1 MTNLMTEQSL
11 PSLQVER
18 QDGVL
23 WVSIDVPPVNLM
35 TAQLMLDL
43 DAVAASAEN
52 DPDLQ
57 VIVVQSANPEFF
69 LAHGDMSFVE
79 DPATYAALPVA
90 EETLVGTGP
99 MMRLHERW
107 RRLPQT
113 TIAKVAGLARGGG
126 SELLSSL
133 DLRFAALET
142 AAFGQLETLMG
153 IVPGAGA
160 TAHLPRLVGRARAL
174 EIVLTG
180 GLVDAA
186 TAERW
191 GWVNRALPAAEL
203 DAYVEW
209 VARTIATLPD
219 GVRAAATEAID
230 AADGPLEDALRA
242 EDRLLGETFTP
253 ASGELAR
260 AALAAGA
267 HTREVELD
275 IEKVLRA
282 NLARRS

>member
-1 MTNLMTEQSL
+1 MTEQSL
-11 PSLQVER
+11 PSLNLKR

-43 DAVAASAEN
+43 DAVAALAEK
-52 DPDLQ
+52 DPDLH

-69 LAHGDMSFVE
+69 LAHGDLSFVE

-126 SELLSSL
+126 AELVSSL

-142 AAFGQLETLMG
+142 AALGQFEALIG

-203 DAYVEW
+203 DGYVEW
-209 VARTIATLPD
+209 VARAIASLPD
-219 GVRAAATEAID
+219 GVRAAAAEAID
-230 AADGPLEDALRA
+230 AADGTLEEALRA
-242 EDRLLGETFTP
+242 ENRLLGETFTP

-260 AALAAGA
+260 AALAAGV
-267 HTREVELD
+267 HTREVELNL
-275 IEKVLRA
+275 EKVLRA
-282 NLARRS
+282 NLVRHP

>member
-1 MTNLMTEQSL
+1 MTEQSL
-11 PSLQVER
+11 PSLDLKR

-43 DAVAASAEN
+43 DAVAASAEK
-52 DPDLQ
+52 DPDLH

-69 LAHGDMSFVE
+69 LAHGDLSFVE

-126 SELLSSL
+126 AELVSSL

-142 AAFGQLETLMG
+142 AALGQFEALIG

-203 DAYVEW
+203 DEYVEW
-209 VARTIATLPD
+209 VARAIASLPD
-219 GVRAAATEAID
+219 GVRAAAAEAID
-230 AADGPLEDALRA
+230 AADGTLEEALRA
-242 EDRLLGETFTP
+242 ENRLLGETFTP

-260 AALAAGA
+260 AALAAGV
-267 HTREVELD
+267 HTREVELNL
-275 IEKVLRA
+275 EKVLRT
-282 NLARRS
+282 NLVRHP

>member
-1 MTNLMTEQSL
+1 MTEQSL
-11 PSLQVER
+11 PSLNLKR

-52 DPDLQ
+52 DPDLH
-57 VIVVQSANPEFF
+57 VIVVQSADPEFF
-69 LAHGDMSFVE
+69 LAHGDLSFVE

-126 SELLSSL
+126 AELVSSL

-142 AAFGQLETLMG
+142 AAFGQFEALIG

-203 DAYVEW
+203 DDYVEW
-209 VARTIATLPD
+209 VARAIASLPD
-219 GVRAAATEAID
+219 GVRAAAVEAID
-230 AADGPLEDALRA
+230 AADGTLEDALRA
-242 EDRLLGETFTP
+242 ENRLLGETFTP

-260 AALAAGA
+260 AALAAGV
-267 HTREVELD
+267 HTREVELNL
-275 IEKVLRA
+275 EKVLRA
-282 NLARRS
+282 NLVRHP

>member
-1 MTNLMTEQSL
+1 MTQQSL
-11 PSLQVER
+11 PSLNLKR

-52 DPDLQ
+52 DPDLH

-69 LAHGDMSFVE
+69 LAHGDLSFVE

-126 SELLSSL
+126 AELVSSL

-142 AAFGQLETLMG
+142 AAFGQFEALIG

-203 DAYVEW
+203 DEYVEW
-209 VARTIATLPD
+209 VALAIASLPD
-219 GVRAAATEAID
+219 GVRAAAIEAID

-242 EDRLLGETFTP
+242 ENRLLGETFTP

-260 AALAAGA
+260 AALAAGV
-267 HTREVELD
+267 HTREVELNL
-275 IEKVLRA
+275 EKVLRA
-282 NLARRS
+282 NLVRPS

>member
-1 MTNLMTEQSL
+1 MTEQSL
-11 PSLQVER
+11 PSLDLKR

-43 DAVAASAEN
+43 DAVAASAEK
-52 DPDLQ
+52 DPDLH

-69 LAHGDMSFVE
+69 LAHGDLSFVE

-126 SELLSSL
+126 AELVSSL

-142 AAFGQLETLMG
+142 AALGQFEALIG

-203 DAYVEW
+203 DEYVEW
-209 VARTIATLPD
+209 VARAIASLPD
-219 GVRAAATEAID
+219 GVRAAAIEAID
-230 AADGPLEDALRA
+230 AADGTLEEALHA
-242 EDRLLGETFTP
+242 ENRLLGETFTP

-260 AALAAGA
+260 AALAAGV
-267 HTREVELD
+267 HTREVELNL
-275 IEKVLRA
+275 EKVLRA
-282 NLARRS
+282 NLVRHP

>member
-1 MTNLMTEQSL
+1 MTEQSL
-11 PSLQVER
+11 PSLNLKR

-52 DPDLQ
+52 DPDLH
-57 VIVVQSANPEFF
+57 VIVVQSADPEFF
-69 LAHGDMSFVE
+69 LAHGDLSFVE

-126 SELLSSL
+126 AELVSSL

-142 AAFGQLETLMG
+142 AAFGQFEALIG

-203 DAYVEW
+203 DDYVEW
-209 VARTIATLPD
+209 VARAIASLPD
-219 GVRAAATEAID
+219 GVRAAAVEAID
-230 AADGPLEDALRA
+230 AADGTLEDALRA
-242 EDRLLGETFTP
+242 ENRLLGETFTP

-260 AALAAGA
+260 AALASGV
-267 HTREVELD
+267 HTREVELNL
-275 IEKVLRA
+275 EKVLRA
-282 NLARRS
+282 NLVRHP

>member
-1 MTNLMTEQSL
+1 MTEQSL
-11 PSLQVER
+11 PSLNLKR

-52 DPDLQ
+52 DPDLH

-69 LAHGDMSFVE
+69 LAHGDLSFVE

-126 SELLSSL
+126 AELVSSL

-142 AAFGQLETLMG
+142 AAFGQFEALIG

-191 GWVNRALPAAEL
+191 GWVNRALPAVEL
-203 DAYVEW
+203 DEYVEW
-209 VARTIATLPD
+209 VALAIASLPD
-219 GVRAAATEAID
+219 GVRAAAIEAID
-230 AADGPLEDALRA
+230 AADGTLEDALRA
-242 EDRLLGETFTP
+242 ENRLLGETFTP
-253 ASGELAR
+253 ESGELAR
-260 AALAAGA
+260 AALAAGV
-267 HTREVELD
+267 HTREVELNL
-275 IEKVLRA
+275 EKVLRA
-282 NLARRS
+282 NLVRHS

>member
-1 MTNLMTEQSL
+1 MTEQSL
-11 PSLQVER
+11 PSLNLKR

-23 WVSIDVPPVNLM
+23 RVSIDVPPVNLM

-52 DPDLQ
+52 DPDLH

-69 LAHGDMSFVE
+69 LAHGDLSFVE

-126 SELLSSL
+126 AELVSSL

-142 AAFGQLETLMG
+142 AAFGQFEALIG

-203 DAYVEW
+203 DEYVES
-209 VARTIATLPD
+209 VALAIASLPD
-219 GVRAAATEAID
+219 GVRAAAIEAID
-230 AADGPLEDALRA
+230 AADGTLEDALRT
-242 EDRLLGETFTP
+242 ENRLLGETFTP

-260 AALAAGA
+260 AALAAGV
-267 HTREVELD
+267 HTREVELNL
-275 IEKVLRA
+275 EQVLRA
-282 NLARRS
+282 NLVRHS

>member
-1 MTNLMTEQSL
+1 MSEQSL
-11 PSLQVER
+11 PSLDLKR

-52 DPDLQ
+52 DPDLH
-57 VIVVQSANPEFF
+57 VIVIQSADPEFF
-69 LAHGDMSFVE
+69 LAHGDLSFVE

-126 SELLSSL
+126 AELVSSL

-142 AAFGQLETLMG
+142 AAFGQFEALIG

-203 DAYVEW
+203 DEYVEW
-209 VARTIATLPD
+209 VALAIASLPD
-219 GVRAAATEAID
+219 GVRAAAVEAID
-230 AADGPLEDALRA
+230 AADGTLEDALRA
-242 EDRLLGETFTP
+242 ENRLLGETFTP

-260 AALAAGA
+260 AALAAGV
-267 HTREVELD
+267 HTREVELNL
-275 IEKVLRA
+275 EKVLRA
-282 NLARRS
+282 NLARHS

>member
-1 MTNLMTEQSL
+1 MTETSL
-11 PSLQVER
+11 PSLHLTRE
-18 QDGVL
+18 DGVL

-35 TAQLMLDL
+35 TAQLLRDL
-43 DAVAASAEN
+43 DAVAASAES
-52 DPDLQ
+52 DPDLH
-57 VIVVQSANPEFF
+57 VIVVQSADPEFF
-69 LAHGDMSFVE
+69 LAHGDLTFVE
-79 DPATYAALPVA
+79 DPATYAALPIA

-126 SELLSSL
+126 SEFASSL

-142 AAFGQLETLMG
+142 AAFGQFEALVG

-203 DAYVEW
+203 DAFVAW
-209 VARTIATLPD
+209 VARTIATLPA

-253 ASGELAR
+253 AAGELAR
-260 AALAAGA
+260 AALAAGV
-267 HTREVELD
+267 HTREVELNL
-275 IEKVLRA
+275 EEVLRE
-282 NLARRS
+282 NLVGRS

>member
-1 MTNLMTEQSL
+1 MTEKSL
-11 PSLQVER
+11 PSLDLKR

-52 DPDLQ
+52 DPDLH
-57 VIVVQSANPEFF
+57 VIVVQSADPEFF
-69 LAHGDMSFVE
+69 LAHGDLSFVE

-90 EETLVGTGP
+90 EETLAGTGP

-126 SELLSSL
+126 AELVSSL

-142 AAFGQLETLMG
+142 AAFGQFEALIG

-203 DAYVEW
+203 DEYVEW
-209 VARTIATLPD
+209 VALAIASLPD
-219 GVRAAATEAID
+219 GVRAAAVEAID
-230 AADGPLEDALRA
+230 AADGTLEDALRA
-242 EDRLLGETFTP
+242 ENRLLGETFTP

-260 AALAAGA
+260 AALAAGV

-275 IEKVLRA
+275 LEKVLRA
-282 NLARRS
+282 NLVRRS

>member
-1 MTNLMTEQSL
+1 MTEQPL
-11 PSLQVER
+11 PSLNLKR

-52 DPDLQ
+52 DPDLH

-69 LAHGDMSFVE
+69 LAHGDLSFVE

-126 SELLSSL
+126 AELVSSL

-142 AAFGQLETLMG
+142 AAFGQFEALIG

-203 DAYVEW
+203 DEYVEW
-209 VARTIATLPD
+209 VALAIASLPD
-219 GVRAAATEAID
+219 GVRAAAVEAID
-230 AADGPLEDALRA
+230 AADGTLEDALHA
-242 EDRLLGETFTP
+242 ENRLLGETFTS

-260 AALAAGA
+260 AALAAGV
-267 HTREVELD
+267 HTREVELNL
-275 IEKVLRA
+275 EKVLCA
-282 NLARRS
+282 NLVRHS

>member
-1 MTNLMTEQSL
+1 MTEQSL
-11 PSLQVER
+11 PSLNLKR

-23 WVSIDVPPVNLM
+23 WVSMDVPPVNLM

-52 DPDLQ
+52 DPDLH
-57 VIVVQSANPEFF
+57 VIVVQSADPEFF
-69 LAHGDMSFVE
+69 LAHGDLSFVE

-126 SELLSSL
+126 AELVSSL

-142 AAFGQLETLMG
+142 AAFGQFEALIG

-203 DAYVEW
+203 DDYVEW
-209 VARTIATLPD
+209 VARAIASLPD
-219 GVRAAATEAID
+219 GVRAAAVEAID
-230 AADGPLEDALRA
+230 AADGTLEDALRA
-242 EDRLLGETFTP
+242 ENRLLGETFTP

-260 AALAAGA
+260 AALAAGV
-267 HTREVELD
+267 HTREVELNL
-275 IEKVLRA
+275 EKVLRA
-282 NLARRS
+282 NLVRHP

>member
-1 MTNLMTEQSL
+1 MTEQSL
-11 PSLQVER
+11 PTLNVKR

-52 DPDLQ
+52 DPDLH

-69 LAHGDMSFVE
+69 LAHGDLSFVE
-79 DPATYAALPVA
+79 DPATYAALPIA

-113 TIAKVAGLARGGG
+113 TIAKVAGLVRGGG
-126 SELLSSL
+126 SELVSSL

-142 AAFGQLETLMG
+142 AAFGQFETLIG

-203 DAYVEW
+203 DEYVEW
-209 VARTIATLPD
+209 VALTIATLPD

-230 AADGPLEDALRA
+230 AADGTLEDALRA

-253 ASGELAR
+253 AAGELAR
-260 AALAAGA
+260 AALAAGV

-275 IEKVLRA
+275 IEEVLRA
-282 NLARRS
+282 NLVRRS

>member
-1 MTNLMTEQSL
+1 MTEQSL
-11 PSLQVER
+11 PSLNLRR

-35 TAQLMLDL
+35 TPQLMLDL

-52 DPDLQ
+52 DSDLH

-69 LAHGDMSFVE
+69 LAHGDLSFVD

-126 SELLSSL
+126 AELVSSL

-142 AAFGQLETLMG
+142 AAFGQFEALIG

-203 DAYVEW
+203 DEYVEW
-209 VARTIATLPD
+209 VALAIASLPD
-219 GVRAAATEAID
+219 GVRAAAIEAID
-230 AADGPLEDALRA
+230 AADGTLEDALRA
-242 EDRLLGETFTP
+242 ENRLLGETFTP

-267 HTREVELD
+267 HTREVELNL
-275 IEKVLRA
+275 ERVLRA
-282 NLARRS
+282 NLVRHS

>member
-1 MTNLMTEQSL
+1 MTEQSL
-11 PSLQVER
+11 PSLNVKR

-52 DPDLQ
+52 DPDLH

-69 LAHGDMSFVE
+69 LAHGDLSFVE
-79 DPATYAALPVA
+79 DPATYAALPIA

-113 TIAKVAGLARGGG
+113 TIAKVAGLVRGGG
-126 SELLSSL
+126 SELVSSL

-142 AAFGQLETLMG
+142 AAFGQFETLIG

-203 DAYVEW
+203 DEYVEW

-230 AADGPLEDALRA
+230 AADGTLEDALRA

-253 ASGELAR
+253 AAGELAR
-260 AALAAGA
+260 AALAAGV

-275 IEKVLRA
+275 IEEVLRA
-282 NLARRS
+282 NLVRRS

>member
-1 MTNLMTEQSL
+1 MTEQPL
-11 PSLQVER
+11 PSLNLKR

-52 DPDLQ
+52 DPDLH

-69 LAHGDMSFVE
+69 LAHGDLSFVE

-126 SELLSSL
+126 AELVSSL

-142 AAFGQLETLMG
+142 AAFGQFEALIG

-191 GWVNRALPAAEL
+191 GWVNRALPTAEL
-203 DAYVEW
+203 DEYVEW
-209 VARTIATLPD
+209 VALAIASLPD
-219 GVRAAATEAID
+219 GVRAAAIEAID
-230 AADGPLEDALRA
+230 AADGTLEDALRA
-242 EDRLLGETFTP
+242 ENRLLGETFTP

-260 AALAAGA
+260 AALAAGV
-267 HTREVELD
+267 HTREVELNL
-275 IEKVLRA
+275 EKVLRA
-282 NLARRS
+282 NLVRHS

>member
-1 MTNLMTEQSL
+1 MTEQSL
-11 PSLQVER
+11 PSLNLKR

-43 DAVAASAEN
+43 DAVAASAEK
-52 DPDLQ
+52 DPDLH

-69 LAHGDMSFVE
+69 LAHGDLSFVE

-126 SELLSSL
+126 AELVSSL

-142 AAFGQLETLMG
+142 AALGQFEALIG

-203 DAYVEW
+203 DEYVEW
-209 VARTIATLPD
+209 VARAIASLPD
-219 GVRAAATEAID
+219 GVRAAAIEAID
-230 AADGPLEDALRA
+230 AADGTLEEALRA
-242 EDRLLGETFTP
+242 ENRLLGETFTP

-260 AALAAGA
+260 AALAAGV
-267 HTREVELD
+267 HTREVELNL
-275 IEKVLRA
+275 EKVLRA
-282 NLARRS
+282 NLVRHP

>member
-1 MTNLMTEQSL
+1 MTEQSL
-11 PSLQVER
+11 PSLNLKR

-35 TAQLMLDL
+35 TAQLMIDL

-52 DPDLQ
+52 DPDLH

-69 LAHGDMSFVE
+69 LAHGDLSFVE
-79 DPATYAALPVA
+79 DPASYAALPVA

-126 SELLSSL
+126 AELVSSL

-142 AAFGQLETLMG
+142 AAFGQFEALIG

-203 DAYVEW
+203 DEYVEW
-209 VARTIATLPD
+209 VALTIASLPD
-219 GVRAAATEAID
+219 GVRAATIEAID
-230 AADGPLEDALRA
+230 AADGALEDALRA
-242 EDRLLGETFTP
+242 ENRLLGETFTP

-260 AALAAGA
+260 AALAAGV
-267 HTREVELD
+267 HTREVELNL
-275 IEKVLRA
+275 EKVLRA
-282 NLARRS
+282 NLARHL

>member
-1 MTNLMTEQSL
+1 MTEQSL
-11 PSLQVER
+11 PSLDVKR

-23 WVSIDVPPVNLM
+23 WVSIDAPPVNLM

-52 DPDLQ
+52 DPDLH
-57 VIVVQSANPEFF
+57 VIVVQSTNPEFF
-69 LAHGDMSFVE
+69 LAHGDLSFVE
-79 DPATYAALPVA
+79 DPATYAALPIA

-113 TIAKVAGLARGGG
+113 TIAKVAGLTRGGG
-126 SELLSSL
+126 SEFVSSL

-142 AAFGQLETLMG
+142 AAFGQFETLMG

-209 VARTIATLPD
+209 VALTIATLPD

-242 EDRLLGETFTP
+242 EDRLLGETFTA

-275 IEKVLRA
+275 IEEVLRA
-282 NLARRS
+282 NLVRPS

>member
-1 MTNLMTEQSL
+1 MTEQSL
-11 PSLQVER
+11 PSLNLKR

-23 WVSIDVPPVNLM
+23 WVSIDVPPINLM

-43 DAVAASAEN
+43 DAVAASAEK
-52 DPDLQ
+52 DSDLH

-69 LAHGDMSFVE
+69 LAHGDLSFVE

-126 SELLSSL
+126 AELVSSL

-142 AAFGQLETLMG
+142 AALDQFEALIG

-203 DAYVEW
+203 DEYVEW
-209 VARTIATLPD
+209 VARAIASLPD
-219 GVRAAATEAID
+219 GVRAAAIEAID
-230 AADGPLEDALRA
+230 AADGTLEEALRA
-242 EDRLLGETFTP
+242 ENRLLGETFTP

-260 AALAAGA
+260 AALAAGV
-267 HTREVELD
+267 HTREVELNL
-275 IEKVLRA
+275 EKVLRA
-282 NLARRS
+282 NLVRHP

>member
-1 MTNLMTEQSL
+1 MPEQSL
-11 PSLQVER
+11 PSLHLDR

-35 TAQLMLDL
+35 TAQLLLDL

-52 DPDLQ
+52 DPDLH
-57 VIVVQSANPEFF
+57 VIVVQSSNPEFF
-69 LAHGDMSFVE
+69 LAHGDLSFVE
-79 DPATYAALPVA
+79 DPATYAALPIA

-113 TIAKVAGLARGGG
+113 TIGKVAGLARGGG
-126 SELLSSL
+126 SELLASL
-133 DLRFAALET
+133 DLRFAALGT
-142 AAFGQLETLMG
+142 AAFGQFEALIG

-191 GWVNRALPAAEL
+191 GWVNRAVPAAEL
-203 DAYVEW
+203 DDVVAG

-242 EDRLLGETFTP
+242 EDRLLGQTFTP
-253 ASGELAR
+253 AASELAQ
-260 AALAAGA
+260 AALAAGVQ
-267 HTREVELD
+267 TREVELD
-275 IEKVLRA
+275 LEGVLRA
-282 NLARRS
+282 TLAGRS

>member
-1 MTNLMTEQSL
+1 MAEQSL
-11 PSLQVER
+11 PSLHLKR

-35 TAQLMLDL
+35 TAQLLLDL

-52 DPDLQ
+52 DPDLH
-57 VIVVQSANPEFF
+57 VIVVQSTNPEFF
-69 LAHGDMSFVE
+69 LAHGDLSFVE
-79 DPATYAALPVA
+79 DPATYAALPIA

-126 SELLSSL
+126 SEFVSSL

-142 AAFGQLETLMG
+142 AAFGQFETLMG

-203 DAYVEW
+203 DKYVEW
-209 VARTIATLPD
+209 VALTIATLPD

-230 AADGPLEDALRA
+230 AADGTLEDALRA

-260 AALAAGA
+260 AALAAGV
-267 HTREVELD
+267 HTREVELN
-275 IEKVLRA
+275 IEEVLRA
-282 NLARRS
+282 NLVRHS

>member
-1 MTNLMTEQSL
+1 MTAQSL
-11 PSLQVER
+11 PSLNLKR

-23 WVSIDVPPVNLM
+23 WVSMDVPPVNLM

-43 DAVAASAEN
+43 NAVAASAEN
-52 DPDLQ
+52 DPDLH
-57 VIVVQSANPEFF
+57 VIVVQSADPEFF
-69 LAHGDMSFVE
+69 LAHGDLSFVE

-126 SELLSSL
+126 AELVSSL

-142 AAFGQLETLMG
+142 AAFGQFEALIG

-203 DAYVEW
+203 DDYVEW
-209 VARTIATLPD
+209 VARAIASLPD
-219 GVRAAATEAID
+219 GVRAAAVEAID
-230 AADGPLEDALRA
+230 AADGTLEDALRA
-242 EDRLLGETFTP
+242 ENRLLGETFTP

-260 AALAAGA
+260 AALAAGV
-267 HTREVELD
+267 HTREVELNL
-275 IEKVLRA
+275 EKVLRA
-282 NLARRS
+282 NLVRHP

>member
-1 MTNLMTEQSL
+1 MTEKSL
-11 PSLQVER
+11 PSLRLKR

-23 WVSIDVPPVNLM
+23 WISIDVPPVNLM
-35 TAQLMLDL
+35 TAQLLIDL

-52 DPDLQ
+52 DPDLH

-69 LAHGDMSFVE
+69 LAHGDLSFVE
-79 DPATYAALPVA
+79 DPATYAALPIA
-90 EETLVGTGP
+90 EETLAGTGP

-113 TIAKVAGLARGGG
+113 TIAKIAGLTRGGG
-126 SELLSSL
+126 SELISSL

-142 AAFGQLETLMG
+142 AAFGQFETLMG

-203 DAYVEW
+203 DAFVER
-209 VARTIATLPD
+209 VAHTIATLPA

-242 EDRLLGETFTP
+242 EDRLLGVTFTP

-267 HTREVELD
+267 HTREVELRL
-275 IEKVLRA
+275 EEVLRA
-282 NLARRS
+282 NLVRHP

>member
-1 MTNLMTEQSL
+1 MTEQSL
-11 PSLQVER
+11 PSLNLKR

-35 TAQLMLDL
+35 TPQLMLDL

-52 DPDLQ
+52 DSDLH

-69 LAHGDMSFVE
+69 LAHGDLSFVD
-79 DPATYAALPVA
+79 DPAPYAALPVA

-126 SELLSSL
+126 AELVSSL

-142 AAFGQLETLMG
+142 AAFGQFEALIG

-203 DAYVEW
+203 DEYVEW
-209 VARTIATLPD
+209 VALAIASLPD
-219 GVRAAATEAID
+219 GVRAAAIEAID
-230 AADGPLEDALRA
+230 AADGTLEDALRA
-242 EDRLLGETFTP
+242 ENRLLGETFTP

-267 HTREVELD
+267 HTREVELNL
-275 IEKVLRA
+275 ERVLRA
-282 NLARRS
+282 NLVRHS

>member
-1 MTNLMTEQSL
+1 MTEQSL
-11 PSLQVER
+11 PSLNVKR

-43 DAVAASAEN
+43 DAVAASDEN
-52 DPDLQ
+52 DPDLH
-57 VIVVQSANPEFF
+57 VIVVQSANTEFF
-69 LAHGDMSFVE
+69 MAHGDLSFVE

-90 EETLVGTGP
+90 QETLVGTGP

-113 TIAKVAGLARGGG
+113 TVAKVAGLARGGG
-126 SELLSSL
+126 AELLSSL

-142 AAFGQLETLMG
+142 AAFGQFETLMG

-209 VARTIATLPD
+209 VALTIATLPD

-230 AADGPLEDALRA
+230 AADGTLEDALRA

-260 AALAAGA
+260 AALAAGV

-282 NLARRS
+282 NLVRHS

>member
-1 MTNLMTEQSL
+1 MTEQSL
-11 PSLQVER
+11 PSLNLKR

-23 WVSIDVPPVNLM
+23 WVSIDVPPVNLI

-52 DPDLQ
+52 DPDLH

-69 LAHGDMSFVE
+69 LAHGDLSFVE

-113 TIAKVAGLARGGG
+113 TIAKVAGLTRGGG
-126 SELLSSL
+126 AELVSSL

-142 AAFGQLETLMG
+142 AAFGQFEALIG

-203 DAYVEW
+203 DEYVEW
-209 VARTIATLPD
+209 VALAIASLPD
-219 GVRAAATEAID
+219 GVRAAAIEAID
-230 AADGPLEDALRA
+230 AADGTLEDALRA
-242 EDRLLGETFTP
+242 ENRLLGETFTP

-260 AALAAGA
+260 AALAAGV
-267 HTREVELD
+267 HTREVELNL
-275 IEKVLRA
+275 EKVLRA
-282 NLARRS
+282 NLV

>member
-1 MTNLMTEQSL
+1 MTERSL
-11 PSLQVER
+11 PSLALKR

-52 DPDLQ
+52 DPDLH

-69 LAHGDMSFVE
+69 LAHGDLSFVE

-126 SELLSSL
+126 AELVSSL

-142 AAFGQLETLMG
+142 AAFGQFEALIG

-203 DAYVEW
+203 DEYVEW
-209 VARTIATLPD
+209 VALAIASLPD

-230 AADGPLEDALRA
+230 AADGTLEDALRA
-242 EDRLLGETFTP
+242 ENRLLGETFTP
-253 ASGELAR
+253 AAGELAR
-260 AALAAGA
+260 AALAAGV
-267 HTREVELD
+267 HTREVELNL
-275 IEKVLRA
+275 EKVLRA
-282 NLARRS
+282 NLVRHS

>member
-1 MTNLMTEQSL
+1 MTEQSL
-11 PSLQVER
+11 PSLNLKR

-43 DAVAASAEN
+43 DAVAASAEK
-52 DPDLQ
+52 DPDLH

-69 LAHGDMSFVE
+69 LAHGDLSFVE

-126 SELLSSL
+126 AELVSSL

-142 AAFGQLETLMG
+142 AALGQFEALIG

-203 DAYVEW
+203 DEYVEW
-209 VARTIATLPD
+209 VALAIASLPD
-219 GVRAAATEAID
+219 GVRAAAIEAID
-230 AADGPLEDALRA
+230 AADGALEDALRA
-242 EDRLLGETFTP
+242 ENRLLGETFTP

-260 AALAAGA
+260 AALAAGIPS
-267 HTREVELD
+267 REVELNL
-275 IEKVLRA
+275 EKVLRA
-282 NLARRS
+282 NLVRHS

>member
-1 MTNLMTEQSL
+1 MTEQSL
-11 PSLQVER
+11 PSLDLKR

-52 DPDLQ
+52 DPDLH

-69 LAHGDMSFVE
+69 LAHGDLSFVE

-113 TIAKVAGLARGGG
+113 TIAKVAGLVRGGG
-126 SELLSSL
+126 SELVSSL

-142 AAFGQLETLMG
+142 AAFGQFETLMG

-191 GWVNRALPAAEL
+191 GWVNR
-203 DAYVEW
+203 
-209 VARTIATLPD
+209 
-219 GVRAAATEAID
+219 G
-230 AADGPLEDALRA
+230 
-242 EDRLLGETFTP
+242 
-253 ASGELAR
+253 S
-260 AALAAGA
+260 
-267 HTREVELD
+267 
-275 IEKVLRA
+275 
-282 NLARRS
+282 ARRRTGRIC

>member
-1 MTNLMTEQSL
+1 MTEQSL
-11 PSLQVER
+11 PSLNLKR

-52 DPDLQ
+52 DPDLH
-57 VIVVQSANPEFF
+57 VIVVQSADPEFF
-69 LAHGDMSFVE
+69 LAHGDLSFVE

-126 SELLSSL
+126 AELVSSL

-142 AAFGQLETLMG
+142 AAFGQFETLIG

-203 DAYVEW
+203 DDYVEW
-209 VARTIATLPD
+209 VARAIASLPD
-219 GVRAAATEAID
+219 GVRAAAVEAID
-230 AADGPLEDALRA
+230 AADGTLEDALRA
-242 EDRLLGETFTP
+242 ENRLLGETFTP

-260 AALAAGA
+260 AALAAGV
-267 HTREVELD
+267 HTREVELNL
-275 IEKVLRA
+275 EKVLRA
-282 NLARRS
+282 NLVRHP

>member
-1 MTNLMTEQSL
+1 MPEQSL
-11 PSLQVER
+11 TTLHLKR

-35 TAQLMLDL
+35 TAQLLLDL

-52 DPDLQ
+52 DPDLH

-69 LAHGDMSFVE
+69 LAHGDLTFVE
-79 DPATYAALPVA
+79 NPETYAALPIA

-126 SELLSSL
+126 PEMISSL

-142 AAFGQLETLMG
+142 AAFGQFETLTG

-160 TAHLPRLVGRARAL
+160 TAHLPRLVGRARTL

-180 GLVDAA
+180 GLIDAA

-191 GWVNRALPAAEL
+191 GWLN
-203 DAYVEW
+203 
-209 VARTIATLPD
+209 
-219 GVRAAATEAID
+219 
-230 AADGPLEDALRA
+230 
-242 EDRLLGETFTP
+242 
-253 ASGELAR
+253 
-260 AALAAGA
+260 
-267 HTREVELD
+267 
-275 IEKVLRA
+275 
-282 NLARRS
+282 

>member
-1 MTNLMTEQSL
+1 MTEQSL
-11 PSLQVER
+11 PSLDLKR

-52 DPDLQ
+52 DPHLH

-69 LAHGDMSFVE
+69 LAHGDLSFVE
-79 DPATYAALPVA
+79 DPAAYAALPVA

-126 SELLSSL
+126 AELVSSL

-142 AAFGQLETLMG
+142 AAFGQFEALIG

-180 GLVDAA
+180 GLVEAA
-186 TAERW
+186 TAEQW

-203 DAYVEW
+203 DEYVEW
-209 VARTIATLPD
+209 VALAIASLPD
-219 GVRAAATEAID
+219 GVRAAAIEAID
-230 AADGPLEDALRA
+230 AADGTLEDALRA
-242 EDRLLGETFTP
+242 ENRLLGETFTP

-260 AALAAGA
+260 AALAAGV
-267 HTREVELD
+267 HTREVELNL
-275 IEKVLRA
+275 EKVLRA
-282 NLARRS
+282 NLVRHS

>member
-1 MTNLMTEQSL
+1 MTEQSL
-11 PSLQVER
+11 PSLNLKR

-35 TAQLMLDL
+35 TPQLMLDL

-52 DPDLQ
+52 DSDLH

-69 LAHGDMSFVE
+69 LAHGDLSFVD

-126 SELLSSL
+126 AELVSSL

-142 AAFGQLETLMG
+142 AAFGQFEALIG

-203 DAYVEW
+203 DEYVEW
-209 VARTIATLPD
+209 VALAIASLPD
-219 GVRAAATEAID
+219 GVRAAAIEAID
-230 AADGPLEDALRA
+230 AADGTLEDALRA
-242 EDRLLGETFTP
+242 ENRLLGETFTP

-267 HTREVELD
+267 HTREVELNL
-275 IEKVLRA
+275 ERVLRA
-282 NLARRS
+282 NLVRHS

>member
-1 MTNLMTEQSL
+1 MTEQSL
-11 PSLQVER
+11 PSLDLKR

-43 DAVAASAEN
+43 DAVAASAEK
-52 DPDLQ
+52 DPDLH

-69 LAHGDMSFVE
+69 LAHGDLSFVE

-126 SELLSSL
+126 AELVSSL

-142 AAFGQLETLMG
+142 AALGQFEALIG

-203 DAYVEW
+203 DEYVEW
-209 VARTIATLPD
+209 VARAIASLPD
-219 GVRAAATEAID
+219 GVRAAAIEAID
-230 AADGPLEDALRA
+230 AADGTLEEALRA
-242 EDRLLGETFTP
+242 ENRLLGETFTP

-260 AALAAGA
+260 AALAAGV
-267 HTREVELD
+267 HTREVELSL
-275 IEKVLRA
+275 EKVLRA
-282 NLARRS
+282 NLVRHP

>member
-1 MTNLMTEQSL
+1 MTERSL
-11 PSLQVER
+11 PSLDLKR

-52 DPDLQ
+52 DPDLH

-69 LAHGDMSFVE
+69 LAHGDLSFVE
-79 DPATYAALPVA
+79 YPATYAALPVA

-126 SELLSSL
+126 AELVSSL

-142 AAFGQLETLMG
+142 AAFGQFEALIG

-203 DAYVEW
+203 DEYVEW
-209 VARTIATLPD
+209 VALAIASLPD
-219 GVRAAATEAID
+219 GVRAAATEAVD
-230 AADGPLEDALRA
+230 AADGTLEDALRA
-242 EDRLLGETFTP
+242 ENRLLGETFTP
-253 ASGELAR
+253 AAGELAR
-260 AALAAGA
+260 AALAAGV
-267 HTREVELD
+267 HTREVELNL
-275 IEKVLRA
+275 EKVLRA
-282 NLARRS
+282 NLVRHS